1 MTDRLTFQC
10 QDSVAA
16 DVDEIADRTGLPES
30 EVINRLVRL
39 GLQDI
44 DDIDD
49 SVLFGTISG
58 STDGD
63 PAD

>member
-10 QDSVAA
+10 QDSLAA